1 MNVPNIRQVLHYG
14 APPDLESYL
23 QEVGRGGR
31 DGKPCKV
38 TLYYRPFHLAHCD
51 EHMRNF
57 WQNIERKCRR
67 KILMSYFKEKPET
80 PDLKH
85 GCCNVCQ
92 AACKCSMCSATQTPD
107 TTPVNDTVEMP
118 TTGRH
123 VQEEDREFLRN
134 MLLDIKI
141 SSGTTSSVFS
151 SADLVSEL
159 GAEVIEAIVGK
170 CKYIFSVSFLMDI
183 SAEKWQMK

>member
-1 MNVPNIRQVLHYG
+1 MGVNVPNIRQVLHYG

-51 EHMRNF
+51 ERMRNF

-85 GCCNVCQ
+85 GRCNVCQ
-92 AACKCSMCSATQTPD
+92 AACKCSICSATQTPD

-118 TTGRH
+118 TMGRH
-123 VQEEDREFLRN
+123 VQEEDREFL
-134 MLLDIKI
+134 
-141 SSGTTSSVFS
+141 
-151 SADLVSEL
+151 
-159 GAEVIEAIVGK
+159 
-170 CKYIFSVSFLMDI
+170 
-183 SAEKWQMK
+183 

>member
-14 APPDLESYL
+14 ALPDLESYL
-23 QEVGRGGR
+23 QELGRRGR

-85 GCCNVCQ
+85 VMFVRQPTN
-92 AACKCSMCSATQTPD
+92 AAFAVLPKHLTQP
-107 TTPVNDTVEMP
+107 
-118 TTGRH
+118 
-123 VQEEDREFLRN
+123 Q
-134 MLLDIKI
+134 
-141 SSGTTSSVFS
+141 
-151 SADLVSEL
+151 
-159 GAEVIEAIVGK
+159 
-170 CKYIFSVSFLMDI
+170 
-183 SAEKWQMK
+183 